1 MQVTYIWKFTSI
13 GLLQAV
19 TIELVIL
26 CLIMQIDTNYAA
38 GSSMRKFRQYI
49 FSINLLMIIAGADD
63 SEKLQQSC
71 KNLIVG
77 HKA

>member
-1 MQVTYIWKFTSI
+1 
-13 GLLQAV
+13 
-19 TIELVIL
+19 
-26 CLIMQIDTNYAA
+26 MQIDTNYAA